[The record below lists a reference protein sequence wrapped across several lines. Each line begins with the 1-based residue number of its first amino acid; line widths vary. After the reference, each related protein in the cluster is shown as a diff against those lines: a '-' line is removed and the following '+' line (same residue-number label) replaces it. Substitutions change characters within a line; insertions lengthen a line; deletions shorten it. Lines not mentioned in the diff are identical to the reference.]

1 MVEGGEGD
9 GEGVREPYELR
20 YHGIKS
26 LNSLRFRNWIH
37 WITAISIFFSF
48 YIMKRVETNTENL

>member
-26 LNSLRFRNWIH
+26 LNSLRLKIRIRN
-37 WITAISIFFSF
+37 
-48 YIMKRVETNTENL
+48 